1 MLQGKHIVL
10 GVTSSIAC
18 YKSVILARELV
29 KAGAEV
35 QVIMTENAAEF
46 VTPYLFEQLT
56 RRRCLTDTFERGH
69 EIRVEH
75 VSTADWAD
83 AFVVAPADANVIAK
97 FAHGIADDMLSTTM
111 LACDCEKILAPAMNT
126 RMYENPA
133 TQYNLAVLK
142 TRNFR
147 ILEPDTGAL
156 ACGVSGKGKMVEPD
170 VILEYIDLAAGAGKD
185 LKGKKVL
192 ITAGPTQ
199 EAMDPVRYI
208 TNHSTGKMGYA
219 LGKAA
224 AARGADVV
232 IVSGRTETK
241 KPSFVRR
248 IDVISAQDMYD
259 AVMSEA
265 EDTDIFIMAAAVA
278 DYRPLDVAENKIKKK
293 DGDLSLPLTRTKDIL
308 GTLGARKKDHWYLCG
323 FSMETE
329 NMLENS
335 RRKLA
340 GKNLDMIV
348 ANNLKVAGAGFG
360 VDTNVVTLIT
370 AEGEKELPL
379 MSKDEVADRIL
390 DHIIGADVV
399 SE

>member
-1 MLQGKHIVL
+1 MLKGKHIIL

-18 YKSVILARELV
+18 YKSAVLARAYV

-35 QVIMTENAAEF
+35 QVILTKNATEF

-56 RRRCLTDTFERGH
+56 KRHCITDTFERH
-69 EIRVEH
+69 DEIKVEH
-75 VSTADWAD
+75 ISLADWAD
-83 AFVVAPADANVIAK
+83 VFVTAPADANIIAK
-97 FAHGIADDMLSTTM
+97 YAHGIADDMLSTTM
-111 LACDCEKILAPAMNT
+111 LACDCEKIIAPAMNT

-147 ILEPDTGAL
+147 ILEPDTDAL
-156 ACGVSGKGKMVEPD
+156 ACGTIGKGAMVEPET
-170 VILEYIDLAAGAGKD
+170 ILEYTDLIIGAEKD
-185 LKGKKVL
+185 LKGKKIL

-232 IVSGRTETK
+232 IVSGKTETK
-241 KPSFVRR
+241 KPEFVRR
-248 IDVISAQDMYD
+248 IDITSAQDMYD
-259 AVMSEA
+259 AVMREA
-265 EDTDIFIMAAAVA
+265 DDTDIFIMAAAVA
-278 DYRPLDVAENKIKKK
+278 DYRPAQVADNKIKKK
-293 DGDLSLPLTRTKDIL
+293 DGDLSIALERTKDIL
-308 GTLGARKKDHWYLCG
+308 GTLGANKKETWFLCG

-335 RRKLA
+335 RGKLA
-340 GKNLDMIV
+340 RKNLDMIV
-348 ANNLKVAGAGFG
+348 ANNVKVAGAGFG

-370 AEGEKELPL
+370 KEDETELPL

-390 DHIIGADVV
+390 DRILALM
-399 SE
+399 

>member
-1 MLQGKHIVL
+1 MLKGKHIIL

-18 YKSVILARELV
+18 YKSAVLARAYV

-35 QVIMTENAAEF
+35 QVILTKNATEF

-56 RRRCLTDTFERGH
+56 KRHCITDTFERH
-69 EIRVEH
+69 DEIKVEH
-75 VSTADWAD
+75 ISLADWAD
-83 AFVVAPADANVIAK
+83 VFVTAPADANIIAK

-111 LACDCEKILAPAMNT
+111 LACDCEKIIAPAMNT

-133 TQYNLAVLK
+133 TQYNLAILK

-147 ILEPDTGAL
+147 ILDPDTDAL
-156 ACGVSGKGKMVEPD
+156 ACGTTGKGAMVEPET
-170 VILEYIDLAAGAGKD
+170 ILEYTDLIIGAEKD
-185 LKGKKVL
+185 LKGKKIL

-232 IVSGRTETK
+232 IVSGKTETK
-241 KPSFVRR
+241 KPEFVRR
-248 IDVISAQDMYD
+248 IDITSAQDMYD
-259 AVMSEA
+259 AVMREA
-265 EDTDIFIMAAAVA
+265 DDTDIFIMAAAVA
-278 DYRPLDVAENKIKKK
+278 DYRPAQVADNKIKKK
-293 DGDLSLPLTRTKDIL
+293 DGDLSIALERTKDIL
-308 GTLGARKKDHWYLCG
+308 GTLGANKKESWFLCG

-335 RRKLA
+335 RGKLA
-340 GKNLDMIV
+340 RKNLDMIV
-348 ANNLKVAGAGFG
+348 ANNVKVAGAGFG

-370 AEGEKELPL
+370 KEDETELPL
-379 MSKDEVADRIL
+379 MSKDEVADHIL
-390 DHIIGADVV
+390 DHILAKISRSV
-399 SE
+399 